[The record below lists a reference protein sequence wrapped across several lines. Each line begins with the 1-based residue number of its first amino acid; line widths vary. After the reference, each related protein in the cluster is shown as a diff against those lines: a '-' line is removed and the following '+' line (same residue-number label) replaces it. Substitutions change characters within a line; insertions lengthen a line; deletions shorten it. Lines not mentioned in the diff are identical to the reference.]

1 MSENRPD
8 WLPDLISTDGNWKEE
23 ILPNLYNIFRKDFIY
38 GRPKLDD
45 KEVYW
50 NKTKDKD
57 NKYENG
63 FWHLITIDNSNSNE
77 RIFDP
82 RRAERLPWCAPS
94 IKHFNND
101 IIKYW
106 EYKESANRINIYLW
120 LENLDYVIIFE
131 KRNIKGDNIAFMLTA
146 YYVGSSTKKKLR
158 RKYNER
164 LI

>member
-38 GRPKLDD
+38 ERPKLDD
-45 KEVYW
+45 KKVYW

-63 FWHLITIDNSNSNE
+63 FWHLITIGNSNSNE

>member
-45 KEVYW
+45 KKVYW

>member
-38 GRPKLDD
+38 GRPKLGD
-45 KEVYW
+45 KKVYW

-131 KRNIKGDNIAFMLTA
+131 KRKINGDNIAFMLTA

>member
-45 KEVYW
+45 KKVYW

-106 EYKESANRINIYLW
+106 EYKESANRINIY
-120 LENLDYVIIFE
+120 
-131 KRNIKGDNIAFMLTA
+131 
-146 YYVGSSTKKKLR
+146 
-158 RKYNER
+158 
-164 LI
+164 

>member
-45 KEVYW
+45 KKVYW

-63 FWHLITIDNSNSNE
+63 FWHLITIGNSNSNE